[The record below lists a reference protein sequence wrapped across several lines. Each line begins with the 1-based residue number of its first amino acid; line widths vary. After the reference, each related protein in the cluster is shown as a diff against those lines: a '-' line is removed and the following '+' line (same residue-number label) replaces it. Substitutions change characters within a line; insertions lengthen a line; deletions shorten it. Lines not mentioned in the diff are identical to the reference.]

1 MRLICLI
8 SVLAIVIAI
17 PAMAQT
23 GPIIGGPDSLPPF
36 LHPFVGEWVEH
47 TQHVNLRIDLDGIW
61 VMQRIG
67 LTTEPM
73 WTRAGNWG
81 MVDSKLNMRTFIAH
95 RNQLWIPDIPRNAA
109 AELVSGKYDLTIAI
123 SLARQGDKLVG
134 TVRHY
139 KAAWDQNGKIT
150 AFKAYN
156 HPQGGRVPVTWTR
169 VLRAAPKPNQPNAS
183 GIPSLTSGE
192 MYLILK
198 MLEAMPEETYQ
209 GGAGAAKNWVEHEAS
224 SPDDNPAQ

>member
-1 MRLICLI
+1 MKRIYFLSI
-8 SVLAIVIAI
+8 LAIAVSA
-17 PAMAQT
+17 PVMAQV

-36 LHPFVGEWVEH
+36 LHPFVGEWFD
-47 TQHVNLRIDLDGIW
+47 QPNHVNLRIDLDGIW
-61 VMQRIG
+61 VMQRTG

-81 MVDSKLNMRTFIAH
+81 MIDNKLNMRTVIAH
-95 RNQLWIPDIPRNAA
+95 HNQLWIPGIPRNAA
-109 AELVSGKYDLTIAI
+109 AELVSGKYDLTIVWEF
-123 SLARQGDKLVG
+123 ARQGNKLVG
-134 TVRHY
+134 TVRNFS
-139 KAAWDQNGKIT
+139 ATWDRNGKIT
-150 AFKAYN
+150 AFKSYQQN
-156 HPQGGRVPVTWTR
+156 NPVPVSVTR
-169 VLRAAPKPNQPNAS
+169 MLRAAPKPDQPNAS